1 MKTEE
6 LYSKIKALILSDK
19 IQFPDIFEIIPA
31 KTISEDCGFDW
42 VIFKHKLDNLHL
54 FTLNEM
60 MTIANTIRIPFRYML
75 QLVRKARGDEEINI
89 L

>member
-1 MKTEE
+1 MKTEA
-6 LYSKIKALILSDK
+6 LYARIKALILSGK

-60 MTIANTIRIPFRYML
+60 MAIANTLKIPFRHML
-75 QLVRKARGDEEINI
+75 LLVRKARADQGNK
-89 L
+89 